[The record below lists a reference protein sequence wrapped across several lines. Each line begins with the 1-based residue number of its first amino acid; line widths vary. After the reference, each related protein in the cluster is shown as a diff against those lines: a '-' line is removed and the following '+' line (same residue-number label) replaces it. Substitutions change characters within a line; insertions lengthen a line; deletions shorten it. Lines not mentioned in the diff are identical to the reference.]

1 MQKAWTFEEETDRIR
16 VGDFCLSLNH
26 GSTANGV
33 RITADRCEAEV
44 VPHQQWTFNEEDGT
58 LRSRASTSD
67 QCVTGGYSFVQAT
80 AFVTP
85 EDRKVLVVLNE
96 NTEDANFEVQVGD
109 MALETTIPKG
119 AIRTFTWM

>member
-1 MQKAWTFEEETDRIR
+1 M
-16 VGDFCLSLNH
+16 
-26 GSTANGV
+26 
-33 RITADRCEAEV
+33 
-44 VPHQQWTFNEEDGT
+44 
-58 LRSRASTSD
+58 
-67 QCVTGGYSFVQAT
+67 TGGYSFVQAT